1 MVPQASNQDLNQA
14 QKPLEIDEDELDEDA
29 LDEVS
34 GGVLPEFR
42 HRHLQLDGGGYGSL
56 H

>member
-1 MVPQASNQDLNQA
+1 MIPQAPKQDPNQA

-34 GGVLPEFR
+34 GGVRPEFR
-42 HRHLQLDGGGYGSL
+42 HRHLQLDAGGHGSL
-56 H
+56 Y